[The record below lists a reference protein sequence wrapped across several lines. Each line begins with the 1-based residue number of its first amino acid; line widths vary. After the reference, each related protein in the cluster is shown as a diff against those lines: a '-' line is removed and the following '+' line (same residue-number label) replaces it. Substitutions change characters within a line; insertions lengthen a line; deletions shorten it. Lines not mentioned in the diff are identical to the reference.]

1 MRRKVTLFLLIS
13 ICFVL
18 QTTICKS
25 IAFADIAPNLLLI
38 VIATFGFMRGRREG
52 MFIGA
57 LSGLLVDI
65 FFGPYLGLNTLLYM
79 YIGYING
86 LFKKYFYP
94 DDINLPL
101 ILIAGSDW
109 LLNTTL
115 YLFVFIGRRRFDY
128 FYYLKTIIVPEMV
141 YSTIVTVFVFFLL
154 VRLNEWIEKEEKRR
168 AKNIE

>member
-1 MRRKVTLFLLIS
+1 MRRKVTLFILIS

-18 QTTICKS
+18 QTTIFKA
-25 IAFADIAPNLLLI
+25 IAFAGIAPNVLL
-38 VIATFGFMRGRREG
+38 VVVATFGFMRGNREG
-52 MFIGA
+52 MFIGIFT
-57 LSGLLVDI
+57 GLLMDI

-101 ILIAGSDW
+101 LLTAGSDW

-115 YLFVFIGRRRFDY
+115 YLLVFIGRRRFDY
-128 FYYLKTIIVPEMV
+128 LYYLKTIIIPEMV
-141 YSTIVTVFVFFLL
+141 YTTIVTIFIFFLL
-154 VRLNEWIEKEEKRR
+154 VKLNEWIEKEEKRR